1 MEPNKSTEQF
11 ASKYS
16 DREVWGRHISPVD
29 GVHPHQQ
36 DRAPAQDYDR
46 SLVSNLTP
54 HQLDCSLSSLVSN
67 DNLPQACSVLPTAT
81 SWTISWTEPDNSSQ
95 HAARWEDPAR
105 PDTSYFPLQIDTIGM
120 LLQDLEKYQDHSYT
134 ALLQDQV
141 LDFVDGFGN
150 NFLQLGAIVKI
161 SETMIKRIL
170 ARQSLQADEFAKFQV
185 FSWGETRLISK
196 SSQAALMWCKTN
208 SKGNSIIFRRKIKTF
223 MDYIKFEY
231 IPCDVIVKEIYP
243 LKIVSHF
250 IIIRALARQADPSF
264 QDFPPVE
271 FLISPSSPER
281 KVRTDVKTLRSWISI

>member
-11 ASKYS
+11 AFEYS
-16 DREVWGRHISPVD
+16 DREVWGRHIPSVD

-67 DNLPQACSVLPTAT
+67 DNLPQDCSVLPTAT

-105 PDTSYFPLQIDTIGM
+105 PDTSYFRLQIDTIGM

-185 FSWGETRLISK
+185 F
-196 SSQAALMWCKTN
+196 
-208 SKGNSIIFRRKIKTF
+208 
-223 MDYIKFEY
+223 
-231 IPCDVIVKEIYP
+231 
-243 LKIVSHF
+243 
-250 IIIRALARQADPSF
+250 
-264 QDFPPVE
+264 
-271 FLISPSSPER
+271 
-281 KVRTDVKTLRSWISI
+281 